1 MNDDFFFLKSFYMLL
16 DAGYNVKE
24 ALEIC
29 ENTTKNTHIKK
40 ICSLLENGISIENA
54 IIECQ
59 FPHSFIEYFTFF
71 KTKKTLSLA
80 IKKSIDICLRQ
91 KEYKKNLQ
99 NKLSYPFALLLFL
112 FGFSLFVIFE
122 IIPNINKLF
131 ISFQIE
137 KSFFVQFVFCL
148 ITFFPILFMLITV
161 LISIMTLHLLIALR
175 KKSFRTIEFYLKIPI
190 ISNFLKKYFSLKFS
204 IYYNELLKE
213 EVDQISIIHLL
224 NNQLANN
231 DLKIV
236 LYEIENNLLEGE
248 ALEDILNNFEYLDDL
263 FIMFFQMLMKNPK
276 HHNALEQYIQITYE
290 QINICIHHIV
300 RYIIPMIYGFVAI
313 FVITVYLAVILP
325 MMNIVTNM

>member
-1 MNDDFFFLKSFYMLL
+1 
-16 DAGYNVKE
+16 
-24 ALEIC
+24 
-29 ENTTKNTHIKK
+29 
-40 ICSLLENGISIENA
+40 
-54 IIECQ
+54 
-59 FPHSFIEYFTFF
+59 
-71 KTKKTLSLA
+71 
-80 IKKSIDICLRQ
+80 
-91 KEYKKNLQ
+91 
-99 NKLSYPFALLLFL
+99 
-112 FGFSLFVIFE
+112 
-122 IIPNINKLF
+122 
-131 ISFQIE
+131 
-137 KSFFVQFVFCL
+137 
-148 ITFFPILFMLITV
+148 MLITV